1 MLVICSWHAE
11 TTKRVVSDRVEER
24 AAPSVSY
31 NPGSYVT
38 RTADDEQ
45 RWSEYMV
52 AAHRGDA
59 RAYERLLSELGSVIE
74 AYLRSRFGPLSIIED
89 CVQECLLSIHS
100 ARHTYDP
107 ARPFRPWLF
116 AIVRNRTIDML
127 RRSAVGERSGGEP
140 LDSEFARVDYGPEA
154 GLVGG
159 EILEGLKPEQR
170 DALTLT
176 KIFGYTIR
184 EAAEHCGISETAMKS
199 RVSRAIRA
207 AASLLDAERN
217 ER

>member
-1 MLVICSWHAE
+1 MLA
-11 TTKRVVSDRVEER
+11 VVWGLSER
-24 AAPSVSY
+24 AVLPRFEKRSAPFVSY
-31 NPGSYVT
+31 NAGNHVT
-38 RTADDEQ
+38 RRADDEQ
-45 RWSEYMV
+45 RWSDYMA

-74 AYLRSRFGPLSIIED
+74 GYLRSRFGPLLIVED
-89 CVQECLLSIHS
+89 CVQECLLSIHR
-100 ARHTYDP
+100 ARHTYDST
-107 ARPFRPWLF
+107 RPFRPWLF

-127 RRSAVGERSGGEP
+127 RRSAVGERSDQE
-140 LDSEFARVDYGPEA
+140 LFDSELAGVDPGPEA

-159 EILEGLKPEQR
+159 EILEALKPELR

-184 EAAEHCGISETAMKS
+184 EAAEYRGISETAMKS

-207 AASLLDAERN
+207 TASLLDSERN